1 MLASASAQEV
11 LSFLWEGIDSPPV
24 FPVKQV
30 LPANPPNTV
39 LLKWKHVCVQNC

>member
-1 MLASASAQEV
+1 MLASAAAQEV

-30 LPANPPNTV
+30 LLPTPQT
-39 LLKWKHVCVQNC
+39 LYS